1 MDQIGIVIKE
11 MENNRVEL
19 EVRRPSGWGSCKSCA
34 SSCEVKPHYLTLK
47 NNIDA
52 KPGDFVELKAIKKS
66 IMKYIT
72 IIYTIPFIFLIAG
85 IVIGNMVFKDMNTL
99 NYELLSFGMGIFF
112 LAISFFVVRIIDR
125 RFAKKDESVIV
136 MTRKL

>member
-1 MDQIGIVIKE
+1 MDQIGIVTRSI
-11 MENNRVEL
+11 ENNKVEL

-47 NNIDA
+47 NTIDA
-52 KPGDFVELKAIKKS
+52 KPGDFVELRAIKKN

-72 IIYTIPFIFLIAG
+72 IIYSIPFFFLILG
-85 IVIGNMVFKDMNTL
+85 IIVGNMMFKGMETKNF
-99 NYELLSFGMGIFF
+99 ELLSFGMGIVF
-112 LAISFFVVRIIDR
+112 LAISFFVVRIIDKK
-125 RFAKKDESVIV
+125 FAKKDESVIV

>member
-1 MDQIGIVIKE
+1 MDQIGIVTRSI
-11 MENNRVEL
+11 ENNKVEL
-19 EVRRPSGWGSCKSCA
+19 EIRRPSGWGSCQSCA

-72 IIYTIPFIFLIAG
+72 IIYSIPFAFLIVG
-85 IVIGNMVFKDMNTL
+85 IVIGNMMFKDMNTR
-99 NYELLSFGMGIFF
+99 NYELLSFAMGILF
-112 LAISFFVVRIIDR
+112 LAISFFVVRIIDK